1 MRSVEVNRKGKK
13 YVIDVNADGHK
24 RQYIEDSLVLAKV
37 RAEKL
42 KLLLSIK

>member
-1 MRSVEVNRKGKK
+1 MRSVEISRKGKK
-13 YVIDVNADGHK
+13 YVIDINADGHT
-24 RQYIEDSLVLAKV
+24 RQYFEDSLALAKV